1 MNKYLKTLAAV
12 LALLVV
18 AGSTMAFAQVD
29 ETMAET
35 TAVLQQDDTPSTDRP
50 QIVDPE
56 AVKAAIADTLG
67 ISMEELEAARE
78 EGTKLPE
85 LAEELGVDIADVEA
99 AIQAVRAEAIDQAL
113 ADGLITAEQAERLLN
128 QDGRPGPGGG
138 RRGPQIFDREAMEA
152 ATADALGISV
162 EELQAAREEG
172 TTIPELAEELGV
184 DMANVQA
191 AVQAARE
198 DAINQ
203 ALADGTIT
211 AEQAERLLNG
221 ECGPHHRGPR
231 GNNTD
236 GEEAVPVEDNA

>member
-29 ETMAET
+29 ETVAGT
-35 TAVLQQDDTPSTDRP
+35 TAVLQQDDTDRP
-50 QIVDPE
+50 QIIDPE

-67 ISMEELEAARE
+67 ISVEELEAARE

-85 LAEELGVDIADVEA
+85 LAEELGVDMADVEA

-113 ADGLITAEQAERLLN
+113 ADGLITAEQAERLLT
-128 QDGRPGPGGG
+128 QDGRPGPGG
-138 RRGPQIFDREAMEA
+138 RQRGPQIFDREAMEA
-152 ATADALGISV
+152 AAADALGISV

-172 TTIPELAEELGV
+172 ATIPELAEELGV
-184 DMANVQA
+184 DMADVQA
-191 AVQAARE
+191 AVQAAGE

-203 ALADGTIT
+203 ALADSTIT

-221 ECGPHHRGPR
+221 ECGLRHRGPR
-231 GNNTD
+231 GNDTD
-236 GEEAVPVEDNA
+236 SEEAVPVESNA

>member
-29 ETMAET
+29 ETVAET
-35 TAVLQQDDTPSTDRP
+35 TAVLQQDDTDRP
-50 QIVDPE
+50 QIIDPE

-67 ISMEELEAARE
+67 ISVEELEAARE

-85 LAEELGVDIADVEA
+85 LAEELGVDMADVEA

-113 ADGLITAEQAERLLN
+113 ADGLITAEQAERLLT

-152 ATADALGISV
+152 AAADALGISV

-172 TTIPELAEELGV
+172 ATIPELAEELGV
-184 DMANVQA
+184 DMADVQA

-221 ECGPHHRGPR
+221 ECGLRHRGPR
-231 GNNTD
+231 GNDTD
-236 GEEAVPVEDNA
+236 SEEAVPVESNA